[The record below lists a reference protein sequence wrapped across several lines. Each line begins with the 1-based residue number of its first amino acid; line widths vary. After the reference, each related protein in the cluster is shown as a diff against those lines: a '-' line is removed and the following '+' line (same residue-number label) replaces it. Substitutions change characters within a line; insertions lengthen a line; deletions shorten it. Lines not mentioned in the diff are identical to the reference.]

1 MKKALK
7 WTGIG
12 LASLVALIIILSLL
26 FYFPP
31 FQNWAVRQAARV
43 ASEKTGMTV
52 TVDNVRLAF
61 PLDLSLNGVK
71 MMEPNDSIKGKTDT
85 VADVR
90 SLVVSVEFMPLLK
103 KQVMVDDLSLLQA
116 KVNTTHFISNVRISG
131 KVGRLKVRAH
141 GIDLSREHV
150 RVNSAILADADINV
164 ALADTAKRDTTPS
177 QNFWK
182 INLDNVKISNTAF
195 ALQTPGDT
203 IGVAMRMDEG
213 KAQGVFMDLYKSL
226 YSARHID
233 WQGGWVTF
241 DQTFRPRTQGIDPNH
256 LALSNLSLSAD
267 SFFFCSPQLRLALRS
282 ASFHEKSG
290 MQVASL
296 RGPFRMDSLGITLPG
311 MWLTTPSTNL
321 YVAFRLDNAAD
332 STDSYSLS
340 ATLRGSIGSQDIR
353 TLGAPY
359 LPKALAANLPRVPLV
374 VNGTVGG
381 NMQKMHIR
389 NLYAAMPGIV
399 KLRANGF
406 LANLDDTKRL
416 KADVSVNAN
425 AANLDFVKAMLPK
438 SVTSTVNI
446 PHGIGL
452 RGHMR
457 LDGPAIAARFNA
469 TQGGGSLGGNVSLNT
484 RRMAYAA
491 KLAARR
497 FPISHFVKG
506 QPIHPFTGTIAARGQ
521 GTDFRSSHATLNA
534 TANINRLQYA
544 AYNLDNIKVT
554 ARLGGGHLIVNA
566 DSRNKLFK
574 GLIGI
579 DALTS
584 TKFIQATLSC
594 DLAHADLQGLGFVK
608 DPINVSVCGQVDV
621 ASDLKK
627 FYQAQGSL
635 SDITLSEGTKHYRPN
650 DVVMDILTNRDTTR
664 AVVDCNDFHLNL
676 HARGGYERLVSAIT
690 PFINEMQR
698 QMTNKEIDQAR
709 LRSRLP
715 QMQLYL
721 VTGNDN
727 FIARALK
734 HYGMAFDNIAMD
746 ITSSPRTGING
757 TAQAYGLVVDS
768 MAIDTVRLQLASADK
783 EMKYN
788 LEVVNGPKNP
798 QITFH
803 ALLDG
808 AITEHGTWMKPR
820 IYDAKGRLGVGLDL
834 MAKMEN
840 KGIAVHLTGNNP
852 ILGYK
857 EFAVNDSNFVYLGAD
872 KRVRADMKLTAP
884 DGTGVQIYSDDTDE
898 DALQDITMSLNRF
911 NLGNIL
917 AVIPYAPDIKGI
929 FNGDFH
935 LIQTKEETS
944 LSSSFNVEN
953 LTYSGCPMG
962 NVGTEFTYMPKSGN
976 AHYVDGII
984 TKDGA
989 EIGNLSGTYYS
1000 TGKGVLDANLDMKR
1014 MPMDFLNGFIPDKL
1028 IGFKGYAEGDLTLK
1042 GSPTTPDVNGEVY
1055 LDSCY
1060 MYSEPYGV
1068 EVRFANDPVD
1078 IKNSRLVLENFE
1090 VFSHNDEPLNISG
1103 SIDFADLS
1111 KIAVNTRMRATNY
1124 LLVDA
1129 KETARSE
1136 AFGKAYVNFF
1146 GTANGLIDN
1155 LKVRGVVNVLGT
1167 TDLEYNLKD
1176 SPLSTDDQLQG
1187 LVEFT
1192 NFSDTTQDVVNKPP
1206 LTGLNMDLSVTIDDG
1221 AHIDCYLNSSKSN
1234 YIDVIGGGSMRMQYN
1249 VADGIILRGR
1259 YTIGSGEMKYELP
1272 VIPLKTFTIADG
1284 SYIEF
1289 TGDPM
1294 NPRLSI
1300 TATEQTKSTVG
1311 AASGNGRVVNFTC
1324 GVNVSK
1330 TLQDMGLE
1338 FTIDAPE
1345 DMTIHNQLQAMTKE
1359 ERGKMAVAMLT
1370 TGMYLAEGNTAS
1382 FSMNSAL
1389 SAFLNAQINQISG
1402 KALKTLDIGFGVD
1415 NSFTGSGQL
1424 QTDYSFK
1431 FARRFW
1437 NNRLKISIGGK
1448 ISTGPDV
1455 AMQNETF
1462 FDNVSLEYRL
1472 SALSNKY
1479 LSLYYIR
1486 DSYDWLEGNVSK
1498 FGGGF
1503 LWRKKMNKLSEILRF
1518 WENDETTIP
1527 NDSAK
1532 NKKSGTSNT
1541 TTK

>member
-1 MKKALK
+1 
-7 WTGIG
+7 
-12 LASLVALIIILSLL
+12 
-26 FYFPP
+26 
-31 FQNWAVRQAARV
+31 
-43 ASEKTGMTV
+43 
-52 TVDNVRLAF
+52 
-61 PLDLSLNGVK
+61 
-71 MMEPNDSIKGKTDT
+71 
-85 VADVR
+85 
-90 SLVVSVEFMPLLK
+90 
-103 KQVMVDDLSLLQA
+103 
-116 KVNTTHFISNVRISG
+116 
-131 KVGRLKVRAH
+131 
-141 GIDLSREHV
+141 
-150 RVNSAILADADINV
+150 
-164 ALADTAKRDTTPS
+164 
-177 QNFWK
+177 
-182 INLDNVKISNTAF
+182 
-195 ALQTPGDT
+195 
-203 IGVAMRMDEG
+203 
-213 KAQGVFMDLYKSL
+213 
-226 YSARHID
+226 
-233 WQGGWVTF
+233 
-241 DQTFRPRTQGIDPNH
+241 
-256 LALSNLSLSAD
+256 
-267 SFFFCSPQLRLALRS
+267 
-282 ASFHEKSG
+282 
-290 MQVASL
+290 
-296 RGPFRMDSLGITLPG
+296 
-311 MWLTTPSTNL
+311 
-321 YVAFRLDNAAD
+321 
-332 STDSYSLS
+332 
-340 ATLRGSIGSQDIR
+340 
-353 TLGAPY
+353 
-359 LPKALAANLPRVPLV
+359 
-374 VNGTVGG
+374 
-381 NMQKMHIR
+381 
-389 NLYAAMPGIV
+389 
-399 KLRANGF
+399 
-406 LANLDDTKRL
+406 
-416 KADVSVNAN
+416 
-425 AANLDFVKAMLPK
+425 
-438 SVTSTVNI
+438 
-446 PHGIGL
+446 
-452 RGHMR
+452 
-457 LDGPAIAARFNA
+457 
-469 TQGGGSLGGNVSLNT
+469 
-484 RRMAYAA
+484 
-491 KLAARR
+491 
-497 FPISHFVKG
+497 
-506 QPIHPFTGTIAARGQ
+506 
-521 GTDFRSSHATLNA
+521 
-534 TANINRLQYA
+534 
-544 AYNLDNIKVT
+544 
-554 ARLGGGHLIVNA
+554 
-566 DSRNKLFK
+566 
-574 GLIGI
+574 
-579 DALTS
+579 
-584 TKFIQATLSC
+584 
-594 DLAHADLQGLGFVK
+594 
-608 DPINVSVCGQVDV
+608 
-621 ASDLKK
+621 
-627 FYQAQGSL
+627 
-635 SDITLSEGTKHYRPN
+635 
-650 DVVMDILTNRDTTR
+650 
-664 AVVDCNDFHLNL
+664 
-676 HARGGYERLVSAIT
+676 
-690 PFINEMQR
+690 
-698 QMTNKEIDQAR
+698 
-709 LRSRLP
+709 
-715 QMQLYL
+715 
-721 VTGNDN
+721 
-727 FIARALK
+727 
-734 HYGMAFDNIAMD
+734 
-746 ITSSPRTGING
+746 
-757 TAQAYGLVVDS
+757 
-768 MAIDTVRLQLASADK
+768 
-783 EMKYN
+783 
-788 LEVVNGPKNP
+788 
-798 QITFH
+798 
-803 ALLDG
+803 
-808 AITEHGTWMKPR
+808 
-820 IYDAKGRLGVGLDL
+820 
-834 MAKMEN
+834 
-840 KGIAVHLTGNNP
+840 
-852 ILGYK
+852 
-857 EFAVNDSNFVYLGAD
+857 
-872 KRVRADMKLTAP
+872 MKLTAP

-898 DALQDITMSLNRF
+898 DALQDITMSLNRL

-944 LSSSFNVEN
+944 LSSSVNVEN

-989 EIGNLSGTYYS
+989 EIGNLSGTYYN

-1014 MPMDFLNGFIPDKL
+1014 MPMDVLNGFIPDKL

-1111 KIAVNTRMRATNY
+1111 KIAVNTSMRATNY

-1129 KETARSE
+1129 KETPRSE